1 MKKLC
6 AATAISLVLC
16 CLTARAEQTVAPD
29 VRTAVKVS
37 NHDINRFVCPGPM
50 QDMIYSK
57 EKRLTGRFSK
67 SSAFIK
73 FTIKKI
79 GNRLEYA
86 TEESELYLV
95 CEGNVYNILAQPSN
109 VAAKTIRLIPPAGD
123 SYKKNIALFKNMP
136 LEKQALNIIREA
148 YKETYP
154 SSYKVSAVQQKVAI
168 KPDLDVRLTQY
179 VDVEGI
185 GLRLKKYEIKSIAL
199 ANIAVTETD
208 FLRSS
213 ISDSLLAVAVEDH
226 TLRPRETTR
235 LFVVEKREEG
245 MQ

>member
-1 MKKLC
+1 MKKIC

-79 GNRLEYA
+79 GNKLEYA
-86 TEESELYLV
+86 TRESELYLV
-95 CEGNVYNILAQPSN
+95 CDGNVYNIIAQPSN
-109 VAAKTIRLIPPAGD
+109 VASRTIRLIPSAGD

-154 SSYKVSAVQQKVAI
+154 SSYKVSPAQQNVAI
-168 KPDLDVRLTQY
+168 KPDLDVKLTQY
-179 VDVEGI
+179 VDVEGV
-185 GLRLKKYEIKSIAL
+185 GLRLKKYEIKSIARV
-199 ANIAVTETD
+199 NIAVTETD
-208 FLRSS
+208 FLRST
-213 ISDSLLAVAVEDH
+213 ISDSLLAVAVENH
-226 TLRPRETTR
+226 TLRPHETTR
-235 LFVVEKREEG
+235 VFVVEKREA